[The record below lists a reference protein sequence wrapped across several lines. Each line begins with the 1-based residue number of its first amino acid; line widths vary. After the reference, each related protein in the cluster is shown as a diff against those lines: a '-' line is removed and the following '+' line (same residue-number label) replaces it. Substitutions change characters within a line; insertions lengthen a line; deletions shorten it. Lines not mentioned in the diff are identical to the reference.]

1 MDRRTFLETAG
12 AGALGVTRATAADT
26 PRQVVMLMTDTTR
39 WDMLNCYRNTGL
51 KTPNLDRLA
60 AQGVRFERAYTC
72 QPVCGPARSA
82 LFTGTW
88 PHSNGVWGNSMPLGQ
103 TCRTI
108 GQRVQDHGVRT
119 AYIGKWHL
127 DGADYFGTGRC
138 PAGWDQRYWYDG
150 RRYLE
155 ELSGKDRVRSR
166 DTSTN
171 RDPALTADFL
181 FGHRCS
187 NRAIDFLS
195 GHGAET
201 FLLVVSYDE
210 PHGPFLC
217 PRPYSEMYKDFTF
230 PVSGNLEDPLLTKPE
245 HQRVWAEP
253 RLDRDAQI
261 AGLRQPDFFGC
272 HTYSDYEIG
281 RVLDAVDRYAPNA
294 LVIYTSDHGDFLGA
308 HQLSGKGPAPYDE
321 IARIPFL
328 VRWPNRAPEGAV
340 CPHPISHIDVAPT
353 ILEVLGMQVP
363 KTLDGKSMLE
373 AFRNPGVRPG
383 PAVFLEWGRYEVDH
397 DGFGGFQLIR
407 TVFDGRYKLTINL
420 LTSDELYDLRNDP
433 GEMVNLIP
441 SPEHAGVRNALHD
454 SLIEWM
460 HRTRD
465 PFRGYYWGRRPWRP
479 DYPVAWAG
487 LGMTRQRE
495 DDGYE
500 PRQLVYETGLE
511 MKEAVR
517 KK

>member
-1 MDRRTFLETAG
+1 
-12 AGALGVTRATAADT
+12 
-26 PRQVVMLMTDTTR
+26 
-39 WDMLNCYRNTGL
+39 
-51 KTPNLDRLA
+51 
-60 AQGVRFERAYTC
+60 
-72 QPVCGPARSA
+72 
-82 LFTGTW
+82 
-88 PHSNGVWGNSMPLGQ
+88 
-103 TCRTI
+103 
-108 GQRVQDHGVRT
+108 
-119 AYIGKWHL
+119 
-127 DGADYFGTGRC
+127 
-138 PAGWDQRYWYDG
+138 
-150 RRYLE
+150 
-155 ELSGKDRVRSR
+155 
-166 DTSTN
+166 
-171 RDPALTADFL
+171 
-181 FGHRCS
+181 
-187 NRAIDFLS
+187 
-195 GHGAET
+195 
-201 FLLVVSYDE
+201 
-210 PHGPFLC
+210 
-217 PRPYSEMYKDFTF
+217 
-230 PVSGNLEDPLLTKPE
+230 
-245 HQRVWAEP
+245 
-253 RLDRDAQI
+253 
-261 AGLRQPDFFGC
+261 
-272 HTYSDYEIG
+272 
-281 RVLDAVDRYAPNA
+281 
-294 LVIYTSDHGDFLGA
+294 
-308 HQLSGKGPAPYDE
+308 
-321 IARIPFL
+321 
-328 VRWPNRAPEGAV
+328 
-340 CPHPISHIDVAPT
+340 
-353 ILEVLGMQVP
+353 MQVP

>member
-1 MDRRTFLETAG
+1 VNRRAFLGAAG
-12 AGALGVTRATAADT
+12 AGALGASRATAAGEL
-26 PRQVVMLMTDTTR
+26 RQVVFLMTDTTR
-39 WDMLNCYRNTGL
+39 WDMLNCYRETGL

-60 AQGVRFERAYTC
+60 GQGVRFDRAYTC

-82 LFTGTW
+82 LFTGAW
-88 PHSNGVWGNSMPLGQ
+88 PHSNGSWGNSMPLGQ
-103 TCRTI
+103 TLRTV
-108 GQRVQDHGVRT
+108 GQRLQDGGVHT
-119 AYIGKWHL
+119 AYVGKWHL
-127 DGADYFGTGRC
+127 DGADYFGTSRC
-138 PAGWDQRYWYDG
+138 PAGWDPRYWYDG

-155 ELSGKDRVRSR
+155 ELSEKDRVRSR
-166 DTSTN
+166 STSTN
-171 RDPALTADFL
+171 RDPALTEDFL

-195 GHGAET
+195 RHGGET
-201 FLLVVSYDE
+201 FFLTVSYDE

-217 PRPYSEMYKDFTF
+217 PRPYSEMYRGFAF
-230 PVSGNLEDPLLTKPE
+230 PGSGNLQDPLMAKPE
-245 HQRVWAEP
+245 HQRVWAGP
-253 RLDRDAQI
+253 RLNRDAQI
-261 AGLRQPDFFGC
+261 GGIRQPDYFGC

-281 RVLDAVDRYAPNA
+281 RVLDAVDKYAPKA

-308 HQLSGKGPAPYDE
+308 HRLSGKGPAMYDE

-328 VRWPNRAPEGAV
+328 VRWPGRVAEGAV
-340 CPHPISHIDVAPT
+340 CPHPISHIDVTPT
-353 ILEVLGMQVP
+353 ILDALGLP
-363 KTLDGKSMLE
+363 AAKPLEGKSMLGT
-373 AFRNPGVRPG
+373 FLNPGVRPN

-397 DGFGGFQLIR
+397 DGFGGFQPIR
-407 TVFDGRYKLTINL
+407 AACDGRYKLTINL

-433 GEMVNLIP
+433 QEMVNLIE
-441 SPEHAGVRNALHD
+441 SSEHAAARDALHD
-454 SLIEWM
+454 SIIEWM

-465 PFRGYYWGRRPWRP
+465 PFRGYYWGRRSWRP
-479 DYPVAWAG
+479 NYPATWAG